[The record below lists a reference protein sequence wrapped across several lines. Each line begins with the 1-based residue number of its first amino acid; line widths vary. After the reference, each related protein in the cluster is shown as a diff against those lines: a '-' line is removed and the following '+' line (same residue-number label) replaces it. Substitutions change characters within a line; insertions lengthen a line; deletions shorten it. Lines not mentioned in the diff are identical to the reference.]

1 MSYQLSV
8 QGNDDHDH
16 VSAKKFL
23 KLKGV
28 KAGKVAH
35 KRKDGYI
42 EQWITVAGYSNLL
55 LQYYSDLDCIFAVN
69 VWGGPDG
76 KVLKALAKQIEA
88 AGGELYEEE
97 EPKFHRIHS
106 K

>member
-1 MSYQLSV
+1 MSYQLQV
-8 QGNDDHDH
+8 EGNTNDN

-35 KRKDGYI
+35 KCKDGYT

-55 LQYYSDLDCIFAVN
+55 LQYHRDVDNIFAIN
-69 VWGGPDG
+69 VWGGPGD

-88 AGGELYEEE
+88 AGGELYDEE